1 MMCGQ
6 TEQRRDQCWRVCGN
20 EWNDRHARMNVGKPV
35 GNNEKYAESDVCYFE
50 LNALSVKSA
59 HGGFFELNTL

>member
-6 TEQRRDQCWRVCGN
+6 TQQRGDWCWRVCGK

-35 GNNEKYAESDVCYFE
+35 GKNRVRKVMWAI
-50 LNALSVKSA
+50 
-59 HGGFFELNTL
+59 